1 MPRTKGVPRPY
12 NEAASR
18 STINHSRTRIQRRI
32 IMFARILEFVP
43 TMEKK
48 DEFIKVVKNEVLPIL
63 KKQNGFL
70 EILPFFP
77 EIKTEK
83 ALTISLW
90 TEKRYA
96 EMYEREWFPKV
107 QEIMKPYLTTPITF
121 KYYMV
126 ETTLCEHFEKSLAA

>member
-1 MPRTKGVPRPY
+1 
-12 NEAASR
+12 
-18 STINHSRTRIQRRI
+18 
-32 IMFARILEFVP
+32 
-43 TMEKK
+43 MEKK

-70 EILPFFP
+70 EILSFFP

-83 ALTISLW
+83 VLTISLW

-107 QEIMKPYLTTPITF
+107 QKIMKPYLTTPITF

-126 ETTLCEHFEKSLAA
+126 ETTLCEYFEKSLAA